1 MKKYVLLTLIFAC
14 FSVADARE
22 SLNDIP
28 VSVTTVKLGDLPA
41 MNRFLDMAEI
51 TPGLHQMDIVPS
63 SSGAAVTVGSLRGLT
78 KGVVL
83 INGRRCPNRC
93 RFEPD
98 ENAPDTRFLRVGG
111 SAVVELERIDIANYH
126 SSGNGGAI
134 LAEDTAELYV
144 RDSVFEGNSAGGQ
157 GGAIYTFGQ
166 AFLSLKYSRLY
177 YNTAEFFGDHIGVES
192 EPSKFPVAF
201 EGLGNMYYS
210 FGGSTGIENPLGD
223 LEIHSGSFFDESG
236 INSTGGA
243 WMLNS
248 AFGPSGSSDPQSK
261 EKYPSQVVEALCN
274 DFGTG
279 AFDSMGY
286 NIASDDSC
294 SLDQVTD
301 LPDTDP
307 MIAMNDEDLLAP
319 LPGSPVIDS
328 GPIDAMVMDGGPLA
342 ALPCGYRD
350 SSGQGRP
357 QDGNGDGVFE
367 CDRGAMDVTG
377 GGEVVAGHSSVFF
390 NPDRN
395 GEGNYVE
402 ILENGRAIVYTF
414 TYNPEGTGPAWFL
427 GAGEVN
433 GNSIILDDLFRPA
446 GTSFGDEFDA
456 AEIEFTPAG
465 SMSMVFPDCQA
476 SAPGGNIAFTGDV
489 GLGYEGL
496 ITRSTRL
503 AHITGCGAETPDPNA
518 GLSGSFFDPDRN
530 GEGLIV
536 EWLTNG
542 DVLAVF
548 FTYDTDGNQFWL
560 FGQAA
565 ANGKSVTMNAI
576 YPTVFT
582 PWGRNYKPNDVSLEQ
597 WGTFTLTW
605 TDCNTMTFQYSS
617 TVGDFGAAT
626 RNYTRLSAL
635 AGTDCPAFP

>member
-1 MKKYVLLTLIFAC
+1 MKKYLLLTFVFAC
-14 FSVADARE
+14 FSVADARD
-22 SLNDIP
+22 SDLGSP
-28 VSVTTVKLGDLPA
+28 VSVTIIEAGDLPE
-41 MNRFLDMAEI
+41 MNRFMDVAEI

-63 SSGAAVTVGSLRGLT
+63 SSGETVTFGSLRGPT
-78 KGVVL
+78 KGLVL

-98 ENAPDTRFLRVGG
+98 ESTPDVRFIRLSG
-111 SAVVELERIDIANYH
+111 SAVVELDGVEVANYH

-134 LAEDTAELYV
+134 LVEDSAELYI
-144 RDSVFEGNSAGGQ
+144 RDSVFENNSAGGQ
-157 GGAIYTFGQ
+157 GGAIYTFGKS
-166 AFLSLKYSRLY
+166 FLSLAYSRLY
-177 YNTAEFFGDHIGVES
+177 YNTSGLYGDHIGVES

-210 FGGSTGIENPLGD
+210 FGGSTGFENPLGA
-223 LEIHSGSFFDESG
+223 LEIHSSSFFDESG

-248 AFGPSGSSDPQSK
+248 VLGPSGGSDQRLESKSSSR
-261 EKYPSQVVEALCN
+261 VEALCN

-279 AFDSMGY
+279 AFESMGY

-294 SLDQVTD
+294 SLDQATD
-301 LPDTDP
+301 LPDTDS
-307 MIAMNDEDLLAP
+307 MIAMNDEDLLEP
-319 LPGSPVIDS
+319 LPGSPAIDS
-328 GPIDAMVMDGGPLA
+328 GPIDAMVMGGGPLA

-350 SSGQGRP
+350 FSGMGRP
-357 QDGNGDGVFE
+357 QDANGDGVFE
-367 CDRGAMDVTG
+367 CDRGAMEVKG
-377 GGEVVAGHSSVFF
+377 SGEVVAGHSSVFF

-402 ILENGRAIVYTF
+402 ILQGGRAIVYTF

-433 GNSIILDDLFRPA
+433 GNSIILDDLFRPS
-446 GTSFGDEFDA
+446 GTSFGDGFDA
-456 AEIEFTPAG
+456 SQIEFTPAG

-503 AHITGCGAETPDPNA
+503 AHITGCGVETPAPNA
-518 GLSGSFFDPDRN
+518 GLSGSFFDPARN

-548 FTYDTDGNQFWL
+548 FTYDTEGNQFWL

-576 YPTVFT
+576 YPTAFT
-582 PWGRNYKPNDVSLEQ
+582 PWGRSYNPNDVSLDA
-597 WGTFTLTW
+597 WGTFTLSW
-605 TDCNTMTFQYSS
+605 IDCNTMTFQYSS

-626 RNYTRLSAL
+626 RNYTRLSKL